1 MRKIFALA
9 ILVCLLVCS
18 VSEAARFRYFPAD
31 GVCVG
36 DYVRF
41 RDRPGTRSRILG
53 RLMKG
58 DQVTVISQVTVG
70 RELWCE
76 IYDPYDDDRTVWV
89 SGKYIV
95 PLN

>member
-1 MRKIFALA
+1 MRKVFALA
-9 ILVCLLVCS
+9 VLVCLLVCS
-18 VSEAARFRYFPAD
+18 VSEAARFRHFPAD

-76 IYDPYDDDRTVWV
+76 IYDPYEDDGTVWV

>member
-1 MRKIFALA
+1 MRKVFALA

-18 VSEAARFRYFPAD
+18 VSEAARFRRFPAD

-58 DQVTVISQVTVG
+58 DQVTVVSQVTVG

-76 IYDPYDDDRTVWV
+76 IYDPFEDDGTVWV